1 MSCKDYLELKPGM
14 KVTLSYEPWGYKDV
28 NAVIGSVGVDYHYDE
43 TYNCG
48 VFHPIIVCY
57 VGKYRMT
64 FNGPS
69 VWETLVI
76 KPRRKVYV
84 KDLCV
89 GDVIERDEMRGL
101 IEIVSNENVY
111 IRWYDKSCK
120 VTYYTNYRNDIIFEN
135 TEVVGHVDLWNL

>member
-1 MSCKDYLELKPGM
+1 M
-14 KVTLSYEPWGYKDV
+14 KVKLSYEPWGYKDV
-28 NAVIGSVGVDYHYDE
+28 NAVIDSVGVDYHYDE
-43 TYNCG
+43 THNYG
-48 VFHPIIVCY
+48 VFHPIIACY

-64 FNGPS
+64 FNGPIN
-69 VWETLVI
+69 WETLVI
-76 KPRRKVYV
+76 KPCRKVYV
-84 KDLCV
+84 KVLCV

-135 TEVVGHVDLWNL
+135 AEIVGHVNLWNL

>member
-14 KVTLSYEPWGYKDV
+14 KVKLSYEPWGYKDV
-28 NAVIGSVGVDYHYDE
+28 NAVIDSVGVDYHYDE
-43 TYNCG
+43 THNCG
-48 VFHPIIVCY
+48 VFHPIIACY

-64 FNGPS
+64 FNGPIN
-69 VWETLVI
+69 WETLVI
-76 KPRRKVYV
+76 KPCRKVYV

-135 TEVVGHVDLWNL
+135 AEIVGHVNLWNL